1 MKILVVN
8 PPAYNK
14 EEFIREGRCMQTKSS
29 WAALWMPLSLC
40 YISAVLRKE
49 GHEIRLIDCIA
60 EKISTRN
67 LMEIAGKFSPGLV
80 VLNTAIPSI
89 LGDMNN
95 ALALKKA
102 DPAIKIVIV
111 GMYPSIFQKE
121 CLSRFPQVD
130 YAIMDE
136 PEWVITGLVKAISG
150 NISPAAV
157 KGLVFRNGDEIIVN
171 EKQNLSENN
180 LDDLPFP
187 ARDLLNNNSY
197 KLPTNRKKFTLLSV
211 GRGCSAHC
219 IYCVANVYYGRRFRK
234 RSVESVILE
243 IEECINKYDIRNFL
257 FWGESF
263 TTDQNYGENICDE
276 IIRRNIK
283 INWSTTSRVDTLSQ
297 TLLYKMKKSGCIL
310 LGLGIESY
318 DQGVL
323 NNARKGITIEQINSA
338 VSMIKKAGINSMGH
352 FVFGL
357 PGDTKETAKKSIR
370 FACRNMTFAQF
381 YCAIPYPGTELE
393 KIAVDLNW
401 IADND
406 YTKFELTKSV
416 MGNDTLTPKE
426 IKKIRDSAYRKFYF
440 RPKMLI
446 RTLREVDSLRSFFSI
461 LNFIDWIKPNK

>member
-14 EEFIREGRCMQTKSS
+14 EDFIREGRCMQTKSS

-40 YISAVLRKE
+40 YISAVLRKD
-49 GHEIRLIDCIA
+49 GHEIKLIDCIA
-60 EKISTRN
+60 EKISNRN
-67 LMEIAGKFSPGLV
+67 LMEIAGKFSPELV

-89 LGDMNN
+89 IGDMNN

-102 DPAIKIVIV
+102 DPAIKIAIV

-121 CLSRFPQVD
+121 CLNRFPQLD

-150 NISPAAV
+150 NISLAAV
-157 KGLVFRNGDEIIVN
+157 KGLIFRNGDEIIVN

-211 GRGCSAHC
+211 GRGCSGHC

-243 IEECINKYDIRNFL
+243 IEECVNKYDIQNFL

-276 IIRRNIK
+276 IIKRNIK
-283 INWSTTSRVDTLSQ
+283 INWSTTSRVDTLNQ
-297 TLLYKMKKSGCIL
+297 FLLNKMKKSGCIL

-323 NNARKGITIEQINSA
+323 NNTRKGITIEQINRA
-338 VSMIKKAGINSMGH
+338 VSMIRVAGINSMGH

-393 KIAVDLNW
+393 KIASERNW
-401 IADND
+401 ITDND
-406 YTKFELTKSV
+406 YTQFELTKSV

-426 IKKIRDSAYRKFYF
+426 IKRIRDSAYRKFYF

-446 RTLREVDSLRSFFSI
+446 RTLREVDSLKSFLSI